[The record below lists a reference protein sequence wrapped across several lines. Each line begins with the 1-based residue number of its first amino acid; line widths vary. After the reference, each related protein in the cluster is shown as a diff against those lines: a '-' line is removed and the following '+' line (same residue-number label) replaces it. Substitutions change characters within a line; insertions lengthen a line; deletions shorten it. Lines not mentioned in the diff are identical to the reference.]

1 MTVALAGLP
10 SGRSFSSNKSDPMPI
25 HTTPSNDDSAESA
38 AGGVA
43 AVDRAFAILAAFDAD
58 RPSLPL
64 AEISRRTGLYK
75 STILRLMTSLER
87 GGYVRRLADGQFAV
101 GHEPLRLAQLYQGS
115 FNLRDALLPILESL
129 SQECA
134 ETSSFYVAQGAT
146 RVVLLRVEP
155 KRSVRVSIHEG
166 DRFPINA
173 GASGKVLRAFGSA
186 TDASLDTIRTQ
197 YWAASF
203 GERDPDTAAI
213 SAPVFGAGNVFTGAL
228 TLSGPADRF
237 NEEQIRRVRAT
248 VLSKAAQA
256 TAALGGAT
264 EPYMAALNAED

>member
-1 MTVALAGLP
+1 
-10 SGRSFSSNKSDPMPI
+10 MPI
-25 HTTPSNDDSAESA
+25 NSTQSTDDGPQEA

-43 AVDRAFAILAAFDAD
+43 AVDRAFAILAAFDAS

-64 AEISRRTGLYK
+64 AELSRRTGLYK

-87 GGYVRRLADGQFAV
+87 AGFVRRLADGQFAV
-101 GHEPLRLAQLYQGS
+101 GHEPLRLAQLYQGA
-115 FNLRDALLPILESL
+115 FNLRDALMPILEAL

-134 ETSSFYVAQGAT
+134 ETSSFYVPEGAS

-173 GASGKVLRAFGSA
+173 GASGKVLRAFGA
-186 TDASLDTIRTQ
+186 AQEPSLQSVREQ
-197 YWAASF
+197 CWAASF

-213 SAPVFGAGNVFTGAL
+213 SVPVFSAGNVLVGAL

-237 NEEQIRRVRAT
+237 NAEQIKRVRAT
-248 VLSKAAQA
+248 VLQKASQA
-256 TAALGGAT
+256 TAALGGRT
-264 EPYMAALNAED
+264 EIFLSAINSAETSGA

>member
-1 MTVALAGLP
+1 MPTNSNQP
-10 SGRSFSSNKSDPMPI
+10 SDDGADSS
-25 HTTPSNDDSAESA
+25 

-43 AVDRAFAILAAFDAD
+43 AVDRAFAILAAFDAH

-64 AEISRRTGLYK
+64 AELSRRTGLYK

-87 GGYVRRLADGQFAV
+87 AGFVRRLADGQFAV
-101 GHEPLRLAQLYQGS
+101 GHEPLRLAQLYQGA
-115 FNLRDALLPILESL
+115 FNLRDVLLPILEAL

-134 ETSSFYVAQGAT
+134 ETSSFYVSEGT
-146 RVVLLRVEP
+146 SRVVLLRVEP

-173 GASGKVLRAFGSA
+173 GASGKVLRAFGSS
-186 TDASLDTIRTQ
+186 TDRSLDAIREQ
-197 YWAASF
+197 YWAESF

-213 SAPVFGAGNVFTGAL
+213 SVPVFNAGNVLAGAL

-237 NEEQIRRVRAT
+237 NAEQIRRVRGT
-248 VLSKAAQA
+248 VLRMAAQA
-256 TAALGGAT
+256 TAALGGPT
-264 EPYMAALNAED
+264 EPYSQAINAKA

>member
-1 MTVALAGLP
+1 
-10 SGRSFSSNKSDPMPI
+10 MP
-25 HTTPSNDDSAESA
+25 TNSTPESDDSTEAT

-43 AVDRAFAILAAFDAD
+43 AVDRAFAILAAFDSD

-87 GGYVRRLADGQFAV
+87 GGFVRRLADGQFAI

-115 FNLRDALLPILESL
+115 FNLRDALLPILEAL

-134 ETSSFYVAQGAT
+134 ETSSFYVAQGAS

-173 GASGKVLRAFGSA
+173 GASGKVLRAFGA
-186 TDASLDTIRTQ
+186 AKDPSLQAVREQ
-197 YWAASF
+197 CWAASF

-213 SAPVFGAGNVFTGAL
+213 SVPVFGAGNILAGAL

-237 NEEQIRRVRAT
+237 NAEQIKRVRST
-248 VLSKAAQA
+248 VLRKAAQA
-256 TAALGGAT
+256 TAALGGVAETYVTAINAT
-264 EPYMAALNAED
+264 D

>member
-1 MTVALAGLP
+1 MPTYNTPA
-10 SGRSFSSNKSDPMPI
+10 SDD
-25 HTTPSNDDSAESA
+25 NNEA

-43 AVDRAFAILAAFDAD
+43 AVDRAFAILAAFDSD

-87 GGYVRRLADGQFAV
+87 AGFIRRLADGQFAV
-101 GHEPLRLAQLYQGS
+101 GHEPLRLAQLYQGA
-115 FNLRDALLPILESL
+115 FNLRDALLPILEAL

-134 ETSSFYVAQGAT
+134 ETSSFYVAQGAS

-173 GASGKVLRAFGSA
+173 GASGKVLRAFGTA
-186 TDASLDTIRTQ
+186 KDPSLESIREQ
-197 YWAASF
+197 CWAVSF

-213 SAPVFGAGNVFTGAL
+213 SVPVFGTENELVGAL

-237 NEEQIRRVRAT
+237 NAEQIKRVRST
-248 VLSKAAQA
+248 VLRKASQA
-256 TAALGGAT
+256 TAALGGLTGVYVTAI
-264 EPYMAALNAED
+264 NGDD